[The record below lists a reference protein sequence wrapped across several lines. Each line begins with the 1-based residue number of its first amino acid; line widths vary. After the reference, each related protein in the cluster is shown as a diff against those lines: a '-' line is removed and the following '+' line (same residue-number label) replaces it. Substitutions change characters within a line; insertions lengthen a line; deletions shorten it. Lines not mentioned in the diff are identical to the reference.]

1 MNITEKILKSAAY
14 NVKAENE
21 GNKITCS
28 LVIGT
33 NGKIVQIEN
42 GVITINETTVATFN
56 EYNGNMNV
64 SFNVSGNEEKVAV
77 IGVIDALKKK
87 VEEVSTATTTE
98 E

>member
-14 NVKAENE
+14 NVTAENE

-56 EYNGNMNV
+56 EYSGNMNV
-64 SFNVSGNEEKVAV
+64 SFNVSGSEEKVAV
-77 IGVIDALKKK
+77 IELIDTFKQK
-87 VEEVSTATTTE
+87 VEEAAAAK
-98 E
+98 